1 MNEITKQLLTMVS
14 DYDDSK
20 GYADAYSIREN
31 GSCVERRSTEHI
43 QIDSKEDNPGTSSA
57 FSPAHRASAC
67 PSPRA

>member
-31 GSCVERRSTEHI
+31 GSCV
-43 QIDSKEDNPGTSSA
+43 
-57 FSPAHRASAC
+57 
-67 PSPRA
+67 

>member
-14 DYDDSK
+14 YYDDSK

-43 QIDSKEDNPGTSSA
+43 QIDRKSVV
-57 FSPAHRASAC
+57 
-67 PSPRA
+67 